1 MARKLQRPAPPYLQI
16 AAELRDRVR
25 TGDLEPG
32 QTVPSVRSIVRDYG
46 VAMATAQRALGAL
59 RAEGYIR
66 TERGVG
72 NVVTSQEERG
82 RAASDWVQ
90 NSKRTGRIYSGRQ
103 YAEITHVGTEKA
115 SEQVA
120 GGLGLDAGAQVIRR
134 DRITYGD
141 DEHPV
146 SASTSWFPASWADVA
161 PRLLEHGRIREGTF
175 AYVAAALDR
184 RLGSWQDQYDPAI
197 VTPAEAARLQLPEGT
212 PVTYG
217 RNWVYDDAG
226 EVLEYGES
234 VSASRI
240 TYRGSMLD

>member
-1 MARKLQRPAPPYLQI
+1 MQI
-16 AAELRDRVR
+16 AADLRERIR
-25 TGDLEPG
+25 GGSLKSREKL
-32 QTVPSVRSIVRDYG
+32 PSVRAIVRDYG

-66 TERGVG
+66 PERGVG

-90 NSKRTGRIYSGRQ
+90 NSRRTGRVYQAGER
-103 YAEITHVGTEKA
+103 AEIVEAAVESA

-120 GGLGLDAGAQVIRR
+120 GALGISAGSEAIRR
-134 DRITYGD
+134 RRITYRD
-141 DEHPV
+141 QHPV
-146 SASTSWFPASWADVA
+146 SASTSYFPADWAHAA
-161 PRLLEHGRIREGTF
+161 PKLLQRDRIREGAF

-184 RLGSWQDQYDPAI
+184 RLGGWQDQYDPAI
-197 VTPAEAARLQLPEGT
+197 VSTADAKRLKLDKGT
-212 PVTYG
+212 PVTHG

-226 EVLEYGES
+226 EILEYGES

-240 TYRGSMLD
+240 TYRGTMLD